1 MGWRQGSGSI
11 NMASPTIR
19 IPPLSL
25 LFGYG
30 AMFPL
35 VGAAGAIWL
44 LPLRWDGWLVQAA
57 LIWAAAILAFL
68 AGVRRGLSFRTAGG
82 PTDAQ
87 LLTMLWLFLLA
98 VASLLVPWAA
108 ARVLLLVIGYA
119 SIALLDPEAAQH
131 GEVPDFFARLR
142 PSQMLLPIGSLL
154 VVGLFVLGFR

>member
-1 MGWRQGSGSI
+1 
-11 NMASPTIR
+11 MASPTTR

-25 LFGYG
+25 LFGYA
-30 AMFPL
+30 AMLPV
-35 VGAAGAIWL
+35 VGTAVAVWL

-57 LIWAAAILAFL
+57 TVWAATILAFL

-98 VASLLVPWAA
+98 VASLLVPWEAV
-108 ARVLLLVIGYA
+108 RVMLLVIGYA
-119 SIALLDPEAAQH
+119 SIARLDPEAAQH

-142 PSQMLLPIGSLL
+142 PLQMLLPIGSLL
-154 VVGLFVLGFR
+154 VLGLFVLVFR